1 MPPMSLPDKPDDPVT
16 AGMENSVSS
25 LKRRIDELESLLE
38 EKESGISSVPANS
51 VTDTLQDQND
61 IPVLDEIFQTEND
74 GDIRNNDN
82 LDMIDGI
89 IPNDDRI
96 LKIINILDK
105 QISND
110 TDALIKLLKHS
121 IMKKIK
127 NQLLTELTDKPG
139 QQYSP
144 ERGDES
150 PRPTEQPGNGSDM
163 DTEQ

>member
-1 MPPMSLPDKPDDPVT
+1 MSLPDKPDDPVT

-25 LKRRIDELESLLE
+25 LKRRIDELESLLG
-38 EKESGISSVPANS
+38 EKESGISSVPAKS
-51 VTDTLQDQND
+51 VINTLQDQYE

-82 LDMIDGI
+82 FDMINKI

-96 LKIINILDK
+96 LEIINILDK

-127 NQLLTELTDKPG
+127 KQLLTELTDKPG
-139 QQYSP
+139 QKYSP
-144 ERGDES
+144 ERDDES
-150 PRPTEQPGNGSDM
+150 SSSAEQPGNGSDM
-163 DTEQ
+163 DTEK